1 MVASSAGEKHSED
14 VQLTVDGIITRL
26 GPETSQRLGD
36 ITALASGERKE
47 AIKLIRESKAGSDR
61 QEKQA
66 PQAEPQG
73 DDAPKTEDVVEAGA
87 SQDHLAK
94 VFESQEEAFKTMLA
108 DMVDEKHAKL
118 HREYQELLQDHMDD
132 PLPDALRAG
141 HDKPE
146 DLKASEFDELCESC
160 HVLLSTSTFKRDFQ
174 LKEVMAI
181 NLAQTWAWRRRVT
194 WCIFDAN
201 REQDLWEWV
210 RDTFSFALQTG
221 HLVWVRAQKPWDTFH
236 MSVAKTQPARLHLQ
250 RRSKIS
256 FAPFR
261 RQA

>member
-1 MVASSAGEKHSED
+1 
-14 VQLTVDGIITRL
+14 
-26 GPETSQRLGD
+26 
-36 ITALASGERKE
+36 
-47 AIKLIRESKAGSDR
+47 
-61 QEKQA
+61 
-66 PQAEPQG
+66 
-73 DDAPKTEDVVEAGA
+73 
-87 SQDHLAK
+87 
-94 VFESQEEAFKTMLA
+94 MLA

-118 HREYQELLQDHMDD
+118 HREYQELLQDHMGD

-146 DLKASEFDELCESC
+146 DLKASESDELCESC
-160 HVLLSTSTFKRDFQ
+160 HVPLCTSTFKRDFQ

-236 MSVAKTQPARLHLQ
+236 MSVATNTACQAAFEATIKDRVRTIEEAGLTADVAALTKRTFVVKWDNDNILTWMWLHDALRSADLITGAKNGFPEPC
-250 RRSKIS
+250 RRGPVVGRSASAGRIGSGSAGTTRACWPWDAKMWTWC
-256 FAPFR
+256 AG
-261 RQA
+261 